1 MRAFVA
7 RVIHR
12 TSVTTGLSRRLDRR
26 RYGRVVNV
34 YAKLLRIHSSRVAAS
49 SCRNRLDA
57 FQSVLMRYSL
67 GMPETSL
74 SGRNTRIARNV
85 RRSISRCMPCE
96 NAVMILPQ
104 NTHTP
109 PHFTTYYSITLILTL
124 LKYLNYITR
133 W

>member
-1 MRAFVA
+1 M
-7 RVIHR
+7 
-12 TSVTTGLSRRLDRR
+12 
-26 RYGRVVNV
+26 
-34 YAKLLRIHSSRVAAS
+34 
-49 SCRNRLDA
+49 
-57 FQSVLMRYSL
+57 MRYSL

-85 RRSISRCMPCE
+85 RRSISRCISCE

-109 PHFTTYYSITLILTL
+109 PYFTTYYSITNILTL
-124 LKYLNYITR
+124 LKYLDYAAK